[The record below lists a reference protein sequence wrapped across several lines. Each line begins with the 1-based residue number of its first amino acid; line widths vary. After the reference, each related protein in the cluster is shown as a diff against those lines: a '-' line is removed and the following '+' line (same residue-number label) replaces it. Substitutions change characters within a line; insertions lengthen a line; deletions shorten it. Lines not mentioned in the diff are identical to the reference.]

1 MILPGQKIEELMKKN
16 KLIKKGNLENIHSSS
31 YDLTTSKYILR
42 FKNENKVIELTNQK
56 KINNMYEQVNIS
68 DGYHLKPGECI
79 LIPLEDYFNMPD
91 DICGSIRGRTT
102 YNRLGIFTT
111 VQHINPG
118 YKGKLNITIIN
129 NSPNTYEIH
138 PNIQIAQVVF
148 EKMYENV
155 NKELLYNNEPTPV
168 YQDED
173 GMEGSKIY
181 KEYIG
186 KVVRHFKG
194 NYYYIE
200 NICMDS
206 ETKEYIV
213 VYRTLYK
220 RKDSNFWT
228 RPAKMFFESVD
239 PNREGNITHQT
250 HRFEVVDDLEIDYTK
265 I

>member
-1 MILPGQKIEELMKKN
+1 MILTGQKIEELMKKN
-16 KLIKKGNLENIHSSS
+16 KLVKKGNLENIHSSS

-42 FKNENKVIELTNQK
+42 FKNENKTIELTNQK
-56 KINNMYEQVNIS
+56 KINNMYEQVKIT

-79 LIPLEDYFNMPD
+79 LVPLEDEFNIPD
-91 DICGSIRGRTT
+91 NICGSVRGRTSF
-102 YNRLGIFTT
+102 NRLGIFTT
-111 VQHINPG
+111 IQHINPG

-129 NSPNTYEIH
+129 NSPNTYEIT

-148 EKMYENV
+148 ESMEETVKE
-155 NKELLYNNEPTPV
+155 ELLYNNEQNPV

-173 GMEGSKIY
+173 GMQGSKIY
-181 KEYIG
+181 KDYIG

-228 RPAKMFFESVD
+228 RSAKMFFEEVD

-265 I
+265 

>member
-1 MILPGQKIEELMKKN
+1 MILTGQKIEELMKKN
-16 KLIKKGNLENIHSSS
+16 KLIKKGNLDNIHSSS

-56 KINNMYEQVNIS
+56 KINNMYEQVKIT

-79 LIPLEDYFNMPD
+79 LMPLEDEFNMPD
-91 DICGSIRGRTT
+91 NICGSVRGRTSF
-102 YNRLGIFTT
+102 NRLGIFTT
-111 VQHINPG
+111 IQHINPG

-129 NSPNTYEIH
+129 NSPNTYEIT

-148 EKMYENV
+148 ESMEETVKE
-155 NKELLYNNEPTPV
+155 ELLHNNEQNPV
-168 YQDED
+168 YQDEN
-173 GMEGSKIY
+173 GMQGSKIY
-181 KEYIG
+181 KDYIG

-228 RPAKMFFESVD
+228 RSAKMFFEEVD

-265 I
+265 